1 MTEKSL
7 KRNAVFNVL
16 KTIISLLFPLITF
29 PYASRILMPIG
40 IGKINFSNSIISYF
54 GIIASLGISTYGIR
68 EAAKRKHD
76 KILLSQ
82 FTFELFVLNL
92 ISTFIAYILLFVA
105 IFFIPKFIEYRTIL
119 IVCSTTII
127 FTTIGI
133 DWLYSALEEYGYIAI
148 RSVLFQILSIIL
160 LFSFVKTPDDYIKYA
175 AISVVSSVGANICNI
190 FHARKFLSFKSL
202 KKINIKQHVKPVLI
216 FFGSTLAISVFTIL
230 DTSML
235 GFLCSD
241 TEVGY
246 YSAATK
252 LIRMIRDLFPA
263 VFTVMFARLSIYAND
278 EDKSDKFVSLIKNM
292 LNFICFMGFPII
304 VGLFLLGRPIINLL
318 SGSAYLPALP
328 TMYIML
334 PVILLSSTA
343 GFLGGTVLNSLGKE
357 KIYLYCVIIG
367 AIINFTLNSIL
378 IRLFG
383 AFGAGFATLITEF
396 ILMILYFIFLRK
408 IIQFKVLF
416 IQILQSISASLIMG
430 GIIFL
435 LKNIINSEILQLIIL
450 TCVGMCVYL
459 ILMVLFKNSL
469 ATELKKIIQAKIKR

>member
-216 FFGSTLAISVFTIL
+216 FLVQHWL
-230 DTSML
+230 
-235 GFLCSD
+235 
-241 TEVGY
+241 
-246 YSAATK
+246 
-252 LIRMIRDLFPA
+252 
-263 VFTVMFARLSIYAND
+263 
-278 EDKSDKFVSLIKNM
+278 
-292 LNFICFMGFPII
+292 
-304 VGLFLLGRPIINLL
+304 
-318 SGSAYLPALP
+318 
-328 TMYIML
+328 
-334 PVILLSSTA
+334 
-343 GFLGGTVLNSLGKE
+343 
-357 KIYLYCVIIG
+357 
-367 AIINFTLNSIL
+367 
-378 IRLFG
+378 
-383 AFGAGFATLITEF
+383 
-396 ILMILYFIFLRK
+396 
-408 IIQFKVLF
+408 
-416 IQILQSISASLIMG
+416 
-430 GIIFL
+430 
-435 LKNIINSEILQLIIL
+435 
-450 TCVGMCVYL
+450 
-459 ILMVLFKNSL
+459 
-469 ATELKKIIQAKIKR
+469 